1 MILIDNVKYSCIECI
16 RGHRSSLCRHHTRP
30 LLQVRSKGRP
40 NVSAN
45 GNPNYR
51 VAVFAEEI
59 KGEIPEIDGGEG
71 GCEVNAE
78 SGKSGKGCKSKASPV
93 VILRSSPKQVID
105 LVSGQII
112 GLYDDS
118 TESVTTTITS
128 NSPTTS
134 QSVEIAP
141 CDPKLNGSKTSSNC
155 CGNSSSS
162 SASSAT
168 GGGYTNDNDKPCCA
182 GHTTMSARSTSSCCA
197 DKSKTSK
204 CSCSNKSKTINKS
217 KILKKYLQNHLMKLK
232 DKGFTERLEKRL
244 DSEQPDL
251 GQHTGVASSK
261 GPGISSRFQNPI
273 QPLLSAMQPQL
284 QFLSRPLPHSQ
295 NGGGAFDYPNLQ
307 IKKEVGDMN
316 SSVFNVVNVPACS
329 IPGTCCCGD
338 SCSCEGCIVHGNP
351 MESVSQ
357 RLDSLPPPNHQVVL
371 TENKQP
377 HFPLEPYT
385 ISELFNVN
393 FTEGDLQRE
402 EDSPSPNGGACT
414 CPADECDC
422 YNCETH
428 GIINGMRLDDYFG
441 DRRQRLNVPT
451 FQQPVS
457 IHHQQQNQQYTV
469 LQGTPPLLSPQHQV
483 PLPQPAQTRELYD
496 YQTFLNSLLVKDEQ
510 TIDDRR

>member
-1 MILIDNVKYSCIECI
+1 M
-16 RGHRSSLCRHHTRP
+16 RP

-78 SGKSGKGCKSKASPV
+78 SGKPGKGCKSKASPV

-118 TESVTTTITS
+118 TESVTTTITP

-251 GQHTGVASSK
+251 GQHTG
-261 GPGISSRFQNPI
+261 
-273 QPLLSAMQPQL
+273 
-284 QFLSRPLPHSQ
+284 
-295 NGGGAFDYPNLQ
+295 
-307 IKKEVGDMN
+307 
-316 SSVFNVVNVPACS
+316 
-329 IPGTCCCGD
+329 
-338 SCSCEGCIVHGNP
+338 
-351 MESVSQ
+351 
-357 RLDSLPPPNHQVVL
+357 
-371 TENKQP
+371 NKQP

-402 EDSPSPNGGACT
+402 EDSPSSNGGACT

-469 LQGTPPLLSPQHQV
+469 SQGTPPLLSPQHQV